1 MNLRK
6 LVITKEVIFADFGK
20 PTANPITRALAAAVV
35 ENPFAAAKTVA
46 DLSPLFADGAEL
58 GQMVMKDLVALLPK
72 PACAYGKAAIVGVD
86 GEIEHGAAMI
96 HPKLGQP
103 MRAALGGGEAI
114 ICSNVK
120 IGGPGISIDVPL
132 AHKDNIWSFDHLD
145 TATISVADAP
155 RPNEIVV
162 MIAISDGGRP
172 HPRVGKGRV

>member
-6 LVITKEVIFADFGK
+6 LVVIKEVIFADFGRASG
-20 PTANPITRALAAAVV
+20 TPITRALAAAVV
-35 ENPFAAAKTVA
+35 ENPFAGSVVD
-46 DLSPLFADGAEL
+46 DLSPLFADGAEF
-58 GQMVMKDLVALLPK
+58 GQMVMKDLVALLRK
-72 PACAYGKAAIVGVD
+72 PACAYGKAAIVGAN
-86 GEIEHGAAMI
+86 GEVEHGAAMI

-103 MRAALGGGEAI
+103 MRSAIGGGEAI

-120 IGGPGISIDVPL
+120 VGSPGISIDVPL

-162 MIAISDGGRP
+162 VIAISDGGRP